1 MHMSI
6 HEAILF
12 ALGIASSMVPQG
24 LPSQISVALTSASAR
39 LAGMNALVKKL
50 SAVETIGAINVI
62 CTDKTGTL
70 TKNEMTV
77 QKVLIGK
84 QVYDITG
91 DGYEPIGTMVDESGH
106 PVAID
111 EMTQLFFSIG
121 LCASNARISGPD
133 KEHATWYTV
142 GDPTE

>member
-62 CTDKTGTL
+62 CTDKT
-70 TKNEMTV
+70 
-77 QKVLIGK
+77 
-84 QVYDITG
+84 
-91 DGYEPIGTMVDESGH
+91 
-106 PVAID
+106 
-111 EMTQLFFSIG
+111 
-121 LCASNARISGPD
+121 
-133 KEHATWYTV
+133 
-142 GDPTE
+142 